1 MKLYNFWDKK
11 RVLLTGHTGFK
22 GSWMLLWLLKLNA
35 KVTGYSINTGMSN
48 NLFSQIYPSIK
59 KDFSHILGDIND
71 FENLNAIIKKFKPD
85 IVFHFAAQALVRE
98 SYINPLGTW
107 ETNVMGSLKLLKAV
121 NNLDNNCSVVMI
133 TTDKVYK
140 NNEWI
145 FGYREIDSLG
155 GHDPYSSSK
164 AAAEMA
170 INSWRNSFVGN
181 KSHQKPN
188 IFIASARSG
197 NVIGGGDWSKD
208 RIFPDA
214 IRALK
219 NREKILV
226 RNKESTRPWQ
236 HILDPLFG
244 YLTLAEKLSLKEN
257 KYCDSFNFG
266 PGLESNKSV
275 KVLVETILCH
285 WNGSWEDLKIKE
297 DFHEAGL
304 LNLNVDK
311 AQKILGWRPSW
322 EFQYSVQKTVEWY
335 KNTHEGQDPFQACLN
350 DIYSFTK

>member
-1 MKLYNFWDKK
+1 MKLNNFWDKK
-11 RVLLTGHTGFK
+11 KVLLTGHTGFK
-22 GSWMLLWLLKLNA
+22 GAWMLLWLLNLNA
-35 KVTGYSINTGMSN
+35 KVTGYSIDTGVPD

-59 KDFSHILGDIND
+59 NDFNHELGDIND
-71 FENLNAIIKKFKPD
+71 FENLNSIIKKVKPD

-98 SYINPLGTW
+98 SYINPMETW
-107 ETNVMGSLKLLKAV
+107 ETNVMGSLKILKAV
-121 NNLDNNCSVVMI
+121 SNLDNNCSLVMI

-155 GHDPYSSSK
+155 GHDPYSASK
-164 AAAEMA
+164 AAAEIA
-170 INSWRNSFVGN
+170 INSWRSSFVGN
-181 KSHQKPN
+181 KRHQKSN

-219 NREKILV
+219 NKEKILI

-257 KYCDSFNFG
+257 KFCDSFNFG
-266 PGLESNKSV
+266 PDLQSNKSV
-275 KVLVETILCH
+275 KVLVETILSY
-285 WNGSWEDLKIKE
+285 WDGSWEDLQIKE
-297 DFHEAGL
+297 DFHEASL

-311 AQKILGWRPSW
+311 ANKILDWRPKW
-322 EFQYSVQKTVEWY
+322 DFQYSVQKTVEWY
-335 KNTHEGQDPFQACLN
+335 KSTHEGQDPFQACLK
-350 DIYSFTK
+350 DIYSFMN